1 MRKARDGKLKP
12 TDYQGG
18 TFSISNM
25 GMMGVSHFTAI
36 VNPPQSCIL
45 AIGSN
50 QTVIVPD
57 DASEVGWR
65 KAVIM
70 KATISADH
78 RVADGATAARWMQV
92 FKQALE
98 NPLSFML

>member
-1 MRKARDGKLKP
+1 
-12 TDYQGG
+12 
-18 TFSISNM
+18 
-25 GMMGVSHFTAI
+25 
-36 VNPPQSCIL
+36 
-45 AIGSN
+45 
-50 QTVIVPD
+50 
-57 DASEVGWR
+57 
-65 KAVIM
+65 M